1 MLQIIDSTGKARN
14 VEKAKIA
21 IHTIPDAQG
30 IDQSV
35 KCVEFVVIGK
45 NSNWPSY
52 MTLEEFNVRNPNIDK
67 SELGI
72 EE

>member
-14 VEKAKIA
+14 VKKAKIA

-35 KCVEFVVIGK
+35 KCVEFEVIGK
-45 NSNWPSY
+45 NGTWPSY
-52 MTLEEFNVRNPNIDK
+52 MTLEEFNMRNANVDK

-72 EE
+72 KE